1 MKRFIVLHGGTG
13 PVPGTDEARREGCIC
28 PGAIGE
34 RDRWGCSGGCTVD
47 NECRIHGWV
56 ARRIHD
62 MSVRQKMLREAMRLE
77 RMAYR
82 KHAEAGR

>member
-34 RDRWGCSGGCTVD
+34 SDCWGSSGGCTVD
-47 NECRIHGWV
+47 NECRIHGHV
-56 ARRIHD
+56 ARRLVNARARQD
-62 MSVRQKMLREAMRLE
+62 MRRLLRCVV
-77 RMAYR
+77 
-82 KHAEAGR
+82 